1 MIENVL
7 QIISSIKK
15 QLKIKEIN
23 KKSIVAKAFTQYF
36 FYLFLLIFYQ
46 YYFTSIML
54 RVFIKMFHLEQK
66 INLDRGKNYM
76 VIYSCGQ
83 RSTLYKKIG
92 GLNVPPP
99 HLKGVEKMEKI
110 KLNYSSSREIKN
122 YLDEVAEKYNMT
134 VSGVITM
141 IIMQHKFQ
149 NETLEK
155 FEGMQAMMEQI
166 ATLTNA
172 EKSGENIKVFLPT
185 K

>member
-1 MIENVL
+1 
-7 QIISSIKK
+7 
-15 QLKIKEIN
+15 
-23 KKSIVAKAFTQYF
+23 
-36 FYLFLLIFYQ
+36 
-46 YYFTSIML
+46 
-54 RVFIKMFHLEQK
+54 
-66 INLDRGKNYM
+66 
-76 VIYSCGQ
+76 
-83 RSTLYKKIG
+83 
-92 GLNVPPP
+92 
-99 HLKGVEKMEKI
+99 MEKI

>member
-1 MIENVL
+1 
-7 QIISSIKK
+7 
-15 QLKIKEIN
+15 
-23 KKSIVAKAFTQYF
+23 
-36 FYLFLLIFYQ
+36 
-46 YYFTSIML
+46 
-54 RVFIKMFHLEQK
+54 
-66 INLDRGKNYM
+66 
-76 VIYSCGQ
+76 
-83 RSTLYKKIG
+83 
-92 GLNVPPP
+92 
-99 HLKGVEKMEKI
+99 MEKVKI
-110 KLNYSSSREIKN
+110 HYSSSKEIKN

-166 ATLTNA
+166 ATLTNS